1 MGCFSILRHDTQKVM
16 RRFVEGR
23 PLSDIIIQFLDW
35 LCCDVER
42 ESKKVLIVVWDD
54 ALWHT
59 AGSASNW
66 VYDHNQRA
74 KQAGG
79 VEIDTCELSVAS
91 PWLNNVEPCW
101 THAKRATRESDRKLT
116 A

>member
-1 MGCFSILRHDTQKVM
+1 MGRFSILRHDTHKVM

-42 ESKKVLIVVWDD
+42 EGKKVLIVVWDD

-59 AGSASNW
+59 AGSASTW
-66 VYDHNQRA
+66 VYDHNQWA
-74 KQAGG
+74 KHVGG

-91 PWLNNVEPCW
+91 PG
-101 THAKRATRESDRKLT
+101 
-116 A
+116 